1 MNNENE
7 EEAKKDES
15 LQMQFKNKKEYL
27 KRLEVDQVDLTN
39 ETDSEVKIDVQYN

>member
-1 MNNENE
+1 
-7 EEAKKDES
+7 
-15 LQMQFKNKKEYL
+15 L